1 MKRLNEL
8 YNCPYNI
15 EIKDVKINSKQVQ
28 PGDIFVCT
36 MGVTADRHD
45 FIDEAIEN
53 GASAIVVSKEVGKK
67 PVPVIKVKNTNKE
80 LFYIAGKLYDF
91 PQKKLEMIGI
101 TGTNGKTSV
110 AEILYQLIGD
120 KCAYLGT
127 NGKKYKN
134 HSEMIRNTT
143 PDVDRLYKYFKE
155 YLDHDCTSVVMEA
168 SSEAMYW
175 HRLDDIAYDICILT
189 NITED
194 HLNIHKTLE
203 NYIECKSRLFGLV
216 KKNGYS
222 ILNSGSKFLDTVL
235 KYAKG
240 NIVTYGFKPEDDLY
254 IKSYKEGKTLDITFI
269 YKQNTYLVKSPLLG
283 AFNILNVAA
292 AILACLC
299 RGMPIEEVIK
309 KVENLHQIE
318 GRFEILDFKQD
329 YTLILDY
336 AHTTDAFQNILRY
349 LNKIKKKR
357 IITLTGSAGGR
368 EKEKRPEM
376 GKTVLENS
384 DFVVLTMDDPRYER
398 VSDIIDDLVRTS
410 HKKNYIRIE
419 NRSKAI
425 HYVLNMAQKDDIVL
439 IAGKGRDNYMAVED
453 KYLPYND
460 YDEIVKYF
468 KEKNNS

>member
-8 YNCPYNI
+8 YDCPYNV
-15 EIKDVKINSKQVQ
+15 EIKDVKINSKQVE
-28 PGDIFVCT
+28 PNDIFVCT

-45 FIDEAIEN
+45 FIDEAIKN
-53 GASAIVVSKEVGKK
+53 GASAIVVSKDIGTK
-67 PVPVIKVKNTNKE
+67 PVPVIKVENTNQE
-80 LFYIAGKLYDF
+80 LFSIAGKLYDF
-91 PQKKLEMIGI
+91 PQKKLEMIGV

-110 AEILYQLIGD
+110 AEIMYQLIGD
-120 KCAYLGT
+120 ACAYLGT
-127 NGKKYKN
+127 NGKKYKE

-155 YLDHDCTSVVMEA
+155 FIDNGCTSLVMES

-175 HRLDDIAYDICILT
+175 HRLDDIKYDICILT

-203 NYIECKSRLFGLV
+203 NYVECKSRLFSLV
-216 KKNGYS
+216 KEDGYS
-222 ILNSGSKFLDTVL
+222 ILNSSSEYLDKVL

-240 NIVTYGFKPEDDLY
+240 KVVTYGFKEEDDLY
-254 IKSYKEGKTLDITFI
+254 IKEYKEGKTLDITFV
-269 YKQNTYLVKSPLLG
+269 YKQKEYLVKSPLLG
-283 AFNILNVAA
+283 AFNVLNVAA
-292 AILACLC
+292 AVLACLC
-299 RGMPIEEVIK
+299 RKMDIEEIIQ
-309 KVENLHQIE
+309 KVEHLHQIE

-336 AHTTDAFQNILRY
+336 AHTTDAFQNILEY

-368 EKEKRPEM
+368 EKKKRPAM
-376 GKTVLENS
+376 GKTVLDNS
-384 DFVVLTMDDPRYER
+384 DFVVFTMDDPRYES
-398 VSDIIDDLVRTS
+398 VSSIIDDLIKTS
-410 HKKNYIRIE
+410 DKKNYIRINDRVE
-419 NRSKAI
+419 AI
-425 HYVLNMAQKDDIVL
+425 HYALDIAEKDDIVL

-468 KEKNNS
+468 DNKKHD

>member
-8 YNCPYNI
+8 YDCPYDI

-53 GASAIVVSKEVGKK
+53 GASAVVVSKEVGKK
-67 PVPVIKVKNTNKE
+67 NVPIIKVKNTNKE

-120 KCAYLGT
+120 TCAYLGT

-134 HSEMIRNTT
+134 HNEMIRNTT

-155 YLDHDCTSVVMEA
+155 YLDHGCTTVVMEA

-203 NYIECKSRLFGLV
+203 NYIECKSRLFSLV
-216 KKNGYS
+216 KENGYS
-222 ILNSGSKFLDTVL
+222 ILNSGSKYLETVL

-240 NIVTYGFKPEDDLY
+240 HIVTYGFNKEDDLY
-254 IKSYKEGKTLDITFI
+254 IEGYKEGKTLDITFI
-269 YKQNTYLVKSPLLG
+269 YKQQKYLVKSPLLG
-283 AFNILNVAA
+283 TFNVLNVAA
-292 AILACLC
+292 SILACIC
-299 RGMPIEEVIK
+299 RGIPIEEIIK

-318 GRFEILDFKQD
+318 GRFELLDFHQN

-336 AHTTDAFQNILRY
+336 AHTTDAFQNILSY
-349 LNKIKKKR
+349 LNKIKKNR

-368 EKEKRPEM
+368 EKQKRPEM
-376 GKTVLENS
+376 GQTVLENS
-384 DFVVLTMDDPRYER
+384 DFVIFTMDDPRYES
-398 VSDIIDDLVRTS
+398 VSDIIDDLVSTS

-419 NRSKAI
+419 NRSQAI
-425 HYVLNMAQKDDIVL
+425 RYALDMAEKDDIVL

-460 YDEIVKYF
+460 YEEIEKYF
-468 KEKNNS
+468 KEKNK

>member
-8 YNCPYNI
+8 YDCPYDV
-15 EIKDVKINSKQVQ
+15 EINDVKINSKQVT

-53 GASAIVVSKEVGKK
+53 GAAAIVVSKDVEKK
-67 PVPVIKVKNTNKE
+67 KVPIIKVENTNKE

-91 PQKKLEMIGI
+91 PQRKLEMIGI

-110 AEILYQLIGD
+110 AEILYQLIGE

-143 PDVDRLYKYFKE
+143 PDVDRLYKYFSEFIDNGCKT
-155 YLDHDCTSVVMEA
+155 LVMES

-175 HRLDDIAYDICILT
+175 HRLDDIQYDICILT

-203 NYIECKSRLFGLV
+203 NYVECKSRLFSLV
-216 KKNGYS
+216 KENGYS
-222 ILNSGSKFLDTVL
+222 ILNSDSPFFDTVL

-240 NIVTYGFKPEDDLY
+240 TVVTYGFKKEDTLY
-254 IKSYKEGKTLDITFI
+254 IKDYKEEKTLNITFV
-269 YKQNTYLVKSPLLG
+269 YKNKEYFVKSSLLG
-283 AFNILNVAA
+283 NFNVLNIAA
-292 AILACLC
+292 SILACAC
-299 RGMPIEEVIK
+299 RGESIEKIVK
-309 KVENLHQIE
+309 KIENLKQIE
-318 GRFEILDFKQD
+318 GRFEVLDFHQN

-336 AHTTDAFQNILRY
+336 AHTTDAFNHILEY
-349 LNKIKKKR
+349 LNKIKKGR

-368 EKEKRPEM
+368 ERKKRPAM
-376 GKTVLENS
+376 GKAVLDQS
-384 DFVVLTMDDPRYER
+384 DFVVFTMDDPRYEK
-398 VSDIIDDLVRTS
+398 VSDIIDDLLLETD
-410 HKKNYIRIE
+410 KKNYIRIE
-419 NRSKAI
+419 DRRQAI
-425 HYVLNMAQKDDIVL
+425 KYALDMAKKDDIVL

-453 KYLPYND
+453 QYLPYND
-460 YDEIVKYF
+460 YEEIVKYF
-468 KEKNNS
+468 ENK